1 MSVEIPLKDGDSEV
15 IEIPFDDL
23 PEEVD
28 EVTNILKAENA
39 ALNLWVTLAIE
50 YYRRNKRDAFV
61 RLLEVAKVDANLNYP
76 NSDEHQASILCAMHK
91 FVPQK
96 LLKAIQN
103 E

>member
-61 RLLEVAKVDANLNYP
+61 RLMEVARVDANLDYP
-76 NSDEHQASILCAMHK
+76 NADEHQASSPK
-91 FVPQK
+91 
-96 LLKAIQN
+96 
-103 E
+103 